1 MSLNLSSFI
10 KRLLPSFEKSDLES
24 DLEISLDAIS
34 AITETYSNLEQV
46 LKATKLEAK
55 LTKETLKDF
64 YQELQKDKPKVKLSP
79 QQNIAADTLTL
90 FANIKANGEYISKEI
105 SEAVNDVIVS
115 QALTAYKANLLR
127 AVAHYAFMTR
137 FALDLANF
145 FYTNEVEAS
154 GADVSKE
161 YKLNK
166 KQVEFITKNIWVYA
180 RLVSVYGSDEKSF
193 EERISSIEE
202 VTLPSGEVDEVI
214 DGFAGNKIDVFNNL
228 PSGFIGSPIYSIR
241 LVFAEWEATRYQHL
255 KNQKKLLELRLLHMK
270 MLKESGQND
279 VNLEKEINHLQKRA
293 TDVDHQIARIEEDLQ

>member
-166 KQVEFITKNIWVYA
+166 KQTEFITKNIWVYA

-193 EERISSIEE
+193 EERLSSIEE

>member
-166 KQVEFITKNIWVYA
+166 KQIEFITKNIWVYA